1 MGVVMK
7 AASRGIWKIVLVS
20 TLCSAAPAVAQ
31 IATSPGPAAAFTES
45 TAAGLAGTKRV
56 AITNVVIA
64 FQASTGAEAGAK
76 FFVPFLTAR
85 DKVQT
90 VLQMPDV
97 NPDLL
102 DVIAA
107 AAQKELA
114 ASLTKAGYEV
124 VPQDQVTASAS
135 YKAILQQAGFA
146 NHSKFANSMGDVMLV
161 GAPGLQPYT
170 AYQGETGN
178 FVYPSTTYLS
188 WISGFGGASSTP
200 GGLSIAKQA
209 NAWKVPGLEVAL
221 AKELNAHVVKATYV
235 VSLGKAEAKRSTGFS
250 VSQQS
255 GFFTDSSGTLYTGS
269 WQQLDRTVT
278 GTGTAFAQVGLVAD
292 QSHIA
297 FRAPTGN
304 AKWQK
309 VAMTKIVP
317 PKDGDVVVRITEPV
331 IGSTE
336 FFTVREAPFKQ
347 AGGLMFSA
355 QKRGDI
361 NLAFTA
367 RVADEAGYGKEVTG
381 MIAAANAAMLALV
394 PAQ

>member
-1 MGVVMK
+1 MK
-7 AASRGIWKIVLVS
+7 RRISVFGEICFAAVLCAM
-20 TLCSAAPAVAQ
+20 TPALAQ
-31 IATSPGPAAAFTES
+31 ASDTPLPAAAFTES
-45 TAAGLAGTKRV
+45 AATGLAGTKRV

-64 FQASTGAEAGAK
+64 FQASTGAEAGAR
-76 FFVPFLTAR
+76 FFVPFLTSR

-90 VLQMPDV
+90 VLQMPNMND
-97 NPDLL
+97 DLL

-107 AAQKELA
+107 AAHKELA

-124 VPQDQVTASAS
+124 VPQAQVTASAS
-135 YKAILQQAGFA
+135 YQAIVQQAGFA

-161 GAPGLQPYT
+161 GAPGLSPYT

-188 WISGFGGASSTP
+188 WISGFGGASTTP
-200 GGLSIAKQA
+200 GGLSIRKQA
-209 NAWKVPGLEVAL
+209 DAWKVPGLEVAL
-221 AKELNAHVVKATYV
+221 AKELNAHVVKAYYV
-235 VSLGKAEAKRSTGFS
+235 VSLGKAEAKRSTSFS
-250 VSQQS
+250 VSDHS
-255 GFFTDSSGTLYTGS
+255 GFFTDSSGSLYTGS
-269 WQQLDRTVT
+269 WKQLDRTVT
-278 GTGTAFAQVGLVAD
+278 GKGSAFAQVGLVAD

-297 FRAPTGN
+297 FRAPNGN

-331 IGSTE
+331 IGSTD
-336 FFTVREAPFKQ
+336 FFAVSEAPFKQ
-347 AGGLMFSA
+347 AGGVMFSA

-361 NLAFTA
+361 NLSFSAS
-367 RVADEAGYGKEVTG
+367 VSDEAGYGKEVTG